1 MASDWTFVPTGD
13 DSVTTVPYIEEARAD
28 FAPYYS
34 VFKQSEGKI
43 RDELDRAKQEVTAEM
58 AKLGGAI
65 VGFQQGYFNIGNKK
79 RHGYRILFFYGGAR
93 GMIRVAG
100 LPIRGSETK
109 RMVNSV
115 LAQALFNV
123 RDWLKAAVTNRIFSP
138 GFNALVPFMLVDGH
152 RTVTDYLIETGNL
165 PQLNAPGE
173 YEVQGK

>member
-1 MASDWTFVPTGD
+1 MNDWTFVPTD
-13 DSVTTVPYIEEARAD
+13 DDVVTDVPYIEDARSD
-28 FAPYYS
+28 FAPYWS
-34 VFKQSEGKI
+34 VLTQSEKKI
-43 RDELDRAKQEVTAEM
+43 QDDLERAKREVTAEM
-58 AKLGGAI
+58 AKLGGGI
-65 VGFQQGYFNIGNKK
+65 VGFQQGYFNVGKKK
-79 RHGYRILFFYGGAR
+79 RHGYRILFFYGGGR
-93 GMIRVAG
+93 GIIRIAG
-100 LPIRGSETK
+100 LPMKGEETK
-109 RMVNSV
+109 RKTNSV